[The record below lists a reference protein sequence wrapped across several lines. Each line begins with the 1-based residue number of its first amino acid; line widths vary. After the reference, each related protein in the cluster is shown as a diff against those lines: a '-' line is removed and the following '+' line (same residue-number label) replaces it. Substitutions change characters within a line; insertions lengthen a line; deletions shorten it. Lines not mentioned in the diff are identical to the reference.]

1 MKDNSASVKIG
12 LRLTFL
18 SIVFSVVLAAIKFS
32 SGIIGSSSALISDGV
47 NSVGD
52 IVGYAILMISLAYS
66 GKKADK
72 DHQYG
77 HEKVESVVSLF
88 FSMAIVATGLVIG
101 YAGILKLIQKEPLS
115 TPSIVALIGAV
126 SSLLIK
132 GSLYIASYR
141 AYKKTH
147 SSSIKALSVDH
158 FSDAIATT
166 GALVGIIIAKLGF
179 PLFDPLASL
188 FIAFFVIFSGFK
200 VLASSFNI
208 LMDVSANQEI
218 IDNIKSIV
226 LENKDVKHIDV
237 LKTRTVGSGCYVDI
251 EISCDKNLSL
261 DQAHLIAED
270 VHDKI
275 EEQVEE
281 VRHVMVHTNPCES

>member
-1 MKDNSASVKIG
+1 MKDNSSSVKIG

-18 SIVFSVVLAAIKFS
+18 SIAFSVVLSAIKFTA
-32 SGIIGSSSALISDGV
+32 GIIGSSSALISDGV
-47 NSVGD
+47 NSLGD
-52 IVGYAILMISLAYS
+52 IVGYAVLMISLAYS

-88 FSMAIVATGLVIG
+88 FSLAIVTTGLIIG
-101 YAGILKLIQKEPLS
+101 YAGVLKLVQKEPLS
-115 TPSIVALIGAV
+115 SPSTIALIGAI

-141 AYKKTH
+141 AYKKTR

-166 GALVGIIIAKLGF
+166 GALVGIIIAQLGF

-188 FIAFFVIFSGFK
+188 FIAFFVIFSGFQ
-200 VLASSFNI
+200 VLRSSFNI
-208 LMDVSANQEI
+208 LMDVSADQEI

-226 LENKDVKHIDV
+226 LKNENVKHIDV

-261 DQAHLIAED
+261 EEAHQIAEE
-270 VHDKI
+270 VHDNI
-275 EEQVEE
+275 EEHVEE

>member
-1 MKDNSASVKIG
+1 MKDNSANIKIG
-12 LRLTFL
+12 LRLTFF
-18 SIVFSVVLAAIKFS
+18 SIAFSFVLAAIKFS
-32 SGIIGSSSALISDGV
+32 AGIIGSSSALISDGV
-47 NSVGD
+47 NSLGD

-66 GKKADK
+66 GKKADR

-88 FSMAIVATGLVIG
+88 FSIAIVTTGVVIG

-115 TPSIVALIGAV
+115 PPTIVALIGAIA
-126 SSLLIK
+126 SLAIK
-132 GSLYIASYR
+132 GTLYVASYR

-166 GALVGIIIAKLGF
+166 GALVGIIISTLGF

-188 FIAFFVIFSGFK
+188 FIAFFVIFSGLK
-200 VLASSFNI
+200 VLVSSFNI
-208 LMDVSANQEI
+208 LMDVSADQEI
-218 IDNIKSIV
+218 IDNITSIV
-226 LENKDVKHIDV
+226 LENQDVKHIDV
-237 LKTRTVGSGCYVDI
+237 LKTRTGGSGCYVDI

-261 DQAHLIAED
+261 NQAHLIAED
-270 VHDKI
+270 VHDRI
-275 EEQVEE
+275 EEHVEE
-281 VRHVMVHTNPCES
+281 VRHVMVHTNPCDD